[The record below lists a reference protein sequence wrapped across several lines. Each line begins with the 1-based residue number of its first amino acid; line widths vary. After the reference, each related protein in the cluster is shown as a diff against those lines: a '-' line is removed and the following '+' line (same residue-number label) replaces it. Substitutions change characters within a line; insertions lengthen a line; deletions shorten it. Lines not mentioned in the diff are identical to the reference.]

1 MSQLSPI
8 IPMHRVNTLTGTR
21 TARTVE
27 EPKDI
32 VRQIKRAKRPLLV
45 LGPITMKTKLG
56 DRLLIEYA
64 IDLAKA
70 GNIPICATATTKAKL
85 LEYGVKPDSVYDV
98 VEIVN
103 ALKDPNWKGVRGEGN
118 HDLVIFLG
126 IRSDLANQGLS
137 TLKHF
142 APHLSTLTLCKYYHP
157 HADYSLPNIF
167 KDDKWKSILE
177 GIIESLKSEKE

>member
-8 IPMHRVNTLTGTR
+8 IPYHRVNTLTGTR
-21 TARTVE
+21 TARTLE
-27 EPKDI
+27 DPKDI
-32 VRQIKRAKRPLLV
+32 VRQIKKAKRPLFV
-45 LGPITMKTKLG
+45 LGPIATKVSLG
-56 DRLLIEYA
+56 DKLLIEYC
-64 IDLAKA
+64 IDIAKA

-85 LEYGVKPDSVYDV
+85 LEYGVKPDSVYDT
-98 VEIVN
+98 VEIIN
-103 ALKDPNWKGVRGEGN
+103 ALKDPEWKGVKGEGN

-167 KDDKWKSILE
+167 KDEKWKAILD
-177 GIIESLKSEKE
+177 GVIENLKSEQQ